1 MKKVSTLILVLFVVF
16 QMTSCGSDK
25 KEEKKKQKSDAAFVL
40 SEAKN
45 KVEWTAYKFT
55 EKTPVGGQFRKINI
69 TAGGEGSTAKEAI
82 SNAEFSIPISSVFTK
97 NSDRDYK
104 IKKFFF
110 GIMKD
115 PELLKGKFVIETDSS
130 GQLQVTM
137 NGITNNLPFTYTLEG
152 KKFGMTTKMDVVNWN
167 AQSSIDSL
175 NAVCN
180 DLHKGLDGVSKL
192 WSEVAINATIDFK

>member
-152 KKFGMTTKMDVVNWN
+152 KKFGMTTKMDVANWN

>member
-1 MKKVSTLILVLFVVF
+1 MKKVSTLILVLFVAF

-25 KEEKKKQKSDAAFVL
+25 KEEKKKQKSDAAFLL

-55 EKTPVGGQFRKINI
+55 EKTPVAGQFRKVNI

-97 NSDRDYK
+97 NTDRDYK

-115 PELLKGKFVIETDSS
+115 PELLKGKFMIETDST
-130 GQLQVTM
+130 GQLEVTM
-137 NGITNNLPFTYTLEG
+137 NGITNNLPFKYTLEG
-152 KKFGMTTKMDVVNWN
+152 KKFGMTTQMDVANWN